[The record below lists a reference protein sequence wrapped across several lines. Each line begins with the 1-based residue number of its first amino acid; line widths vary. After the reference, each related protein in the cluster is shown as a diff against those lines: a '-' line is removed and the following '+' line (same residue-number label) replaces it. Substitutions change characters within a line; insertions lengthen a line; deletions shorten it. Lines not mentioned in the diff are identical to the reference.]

1 MVTMP
6 RARTIGVA
14 VITALVLLSGASI
27 VFAATDAG
35 MAIQDNETE
44 NETENAT
51 ENETANETEN
61 ETATVTFENQTSNGT
76 AVGVN
81 NTTLPEGGFA
91 VIHAAAP
98 VDEDNMTDNATD
110 ENATDNMTA
119 DDNETVTNMSEEYEP
134 GAVLGNSTYLDP
146 GEHENVTVELNE
158 SLDDSQVLIAMAH
171 QDTNDNQ
178 TYEFP
183 EADGPYTSDGEPV
196 IDDALIT
203 LEEEQNETQQN
214 ETTG

>member
-1 MVTMP
+1 MS

-14 VITALVLLSGASI
+14 VIAALVLLSGASI
-27 VFAATDAG
+27 AFAATDAG
-35 MAIQDNETE
+35 TATQDNETE
-44 NETENAT
+44 
-51 ENETANETEN
+51 NETEN

-76 AVGVN
+76 AVAVN

-91 VIHAAAP
+91 VVHAAAP
-98 VDEDNMTDNATD
+98 AD
-110 ENATDNMTA
+110 ENATDGENATE
-119 DDNETVTNMSEEYEP
+119 NETVTNMSEEYEP
-134 GAVLGNSTYLDP
+134 GEVLGNSTYLDS

-158 SLDDSQVLIAMAH
+158 SLEESQVLIAMAH

-183 EADGPYTSDGEPV
+183 EADDPYITDGEPV

-203 LEEEQNETQQN
+203 LEEEQNETT
-214 ETTG
+214 E